1 MKFRIQHLEQNF
13 TRNPIS
19 SYLVANVDHVTLRG
33 PTLIFMG
40 SLTCTFRLFGWKKFS
55 DILQILGSI
64 WVPWQ
69 GIPAIIKTLNPWVKY
84 IYIGGRLKFL
94 KGRPD
99 RTNKIYFRLIFI
111 LLTIWHRV
119 RYKIFGTELFINGT
133 ESFINGTESF
143 INGTEFFMNGTESFT
158 NGTEYFRNGTE
169 LFINSS
175 FFKMAPKLYTVI
187 TDMSILNL
195 WWMKNRL

>member
-1 MKFRIQHLEQNF
+1 MEKKWNFESSTWSRI
-13 TRNPIS
+13 
-19 SYLVANVDHVTLRG
+19 LRG
-33 PTLIFMG
+33 IQFRVIWWQM
-40 SLTCTFRLFGWKKFS
+40 LTTWPCVGRPSFLWVVWLALSDYSVEKKFS

-133 ESFINGTESF
+133 ESFINGTE
-143 INGTEFFMNGTESFT
+143 FFTNGTESFT

-175 FFKMAPKLYTVI
+175 FFKMAPKLYTVF
-187 TDMSILNL
+187 
-195 WWMKNRL
+195 

>member
-40 SLTCTFRLFGWKKFS
+40 SLTCTFRLFGWKKIFRYLTNS
-55 DILQILGSI
+55 RIYLGSLA
-64 WVPWQ
+64 
-69 GIPAIIKTLNPWVKY
+69 GNPCHYKDPQPMGQIYLYRLTVK
-84 IYIGGRLKFL
+84 ISK
-94 KGRPD
+94 RPD

-133 ESFINGTESF
+133 ESFINGTE
-143 INGTEFFMNGTESFT
+143 FFTNGTESFT

-175 FFKMAPKLYTVI
+175 FFKMAPKLYTVF
-187 TDMSILNL
+187 
-195 WWMKNRL
+195 